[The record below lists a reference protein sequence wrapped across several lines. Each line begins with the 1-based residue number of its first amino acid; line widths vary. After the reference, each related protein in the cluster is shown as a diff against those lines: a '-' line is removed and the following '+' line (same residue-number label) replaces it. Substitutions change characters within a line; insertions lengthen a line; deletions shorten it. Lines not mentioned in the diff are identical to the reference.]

1 MNTPKNP
8 ALVAR
13 NFPSAQEDASAVAQ
27 AGLYAGPESAYRLAF
42 SDQTFLLREELRPVR
57 MQLELLKPEMVQ
69 REQGVESTIVIFG
82 SARIKPP
89 EQAAIELE
97 AAQAGGDDDALRRA
111 QTAVTMSRYYD
122 EARRFAALATRRSR
136 DHESPLFVVTG
147 GGPGI
152 MEAGNRG
159 AHDVGGKSVG
169 LNIVLPHEQAPNPY
183 ITPEL
188 CFQFHYFAL
197 RKMHFLM
204 RSIALVCFPG
214 GFGTLDELFE
224 TMTLV
229 QNGKSRK
236 RPILLF
242 GREFWQRLIDFDYL
256 VETGMIS
263 AGDLHL
269 FRFVETAEEA
279 WEVLAT
285 HYGFDRPASEIGEFA
300 TDI

>member
-1 MNTPKNP
+1 MDTPKHP
-8 ALVAR
+8 GLKAR
-13 NFPSAQEDASAVAQ
+13 NFPSAQEDAEALPQVER
-27 AGLYAGPESAYRLAF
+27 YAGPESAYRLAF
-42 SDQTFLLREELRPVR
+42 GDSAFLLRDELRPVR
-57 MQLELLKPEMVQ
+57 IQLELLKPELVMQ
-69 REQGVESTIVIFG
+69 EQGVESTIVIFG

-89 EQAAIELE
+89 DE
-97 AAQAGGDDDALRRA
+97 AAAALAAAKAGGDAQAVRRA
-111 QTAVTMSRYYD
+111 ETGVAMSRYYD

-136 DHESPLFVVTG
+136 DHESPLYVVTG

-159 AHDVGGKSVG
+159 AYDVGGKSIG

-188 CFQFHYFAL
+188 CFLFHYFAL

-229 QNGKSRK
+229 QNSKSRK

-242 GREFWQRLIDFDYL
+242 GREFWERLIDFDYL
-256 VETGMIS
+256 VETGMIG
-263 AGDLHL
+263 AGDLKL
-269 FRFVETAEEA
+269 FSYVESAEEA
-279 WEVLAT
+279 WDILAA
-285 HYGFDRPASEIGEFA
+285 HYGFDDTPTQAGDLA
-300 TDI
+300 VDI